1 MFWPILAKMG
11 YGLTFNQVLLCT
23 YAGLRGAVG
32 MSLALMV
39 TVDDQIPSY
48 IQDIILLHV
57 AGIALMTLLINA
69 TTTGYLVKYLGLSKQ
84 SDLQKNILFGLAYK
98 LDQDIDKNIEN
109 LKDKR
114 HFNHVDWDSLKQ
126 SVAMTG
132 VKERLKNFRN
142 LHLDGEQAMME
153 YAINNLEY
161 LQKMDQKI
169 KLAEEISNKDSL

>member
-11 YGLTFNQVLLCT
+11 YGLTFNQVLLVT

-39 TVDDQIPSY
+39 SVDDQIPKY

-69 TTTGYLVKYLGLSKQ
+69 TTTGALVRYLGLSSQ

-98 LDQDIDKNIEN
+98 LDNNIDENISR
-109 LKDKR
+109 LKDNR
-114 HFNHVDWDSLKQ
+114 HFNHVDWDQLK
-126 SVAMTG
+126 
-132 VKERLKNFRN
+132 
-142 LHLDGEQAMME
+142 
-153 YAINNLEY
+153 
-161 LQKMDQKI
+161 
-169 KLAEEISNKDSL
+169 